1 MFKLNAGFTLIEII
15 IVITIMGL
23 LLGMGSV
30 SYNYFSQQ
38 KSVEKDAEFIR
49 DKINLTRE
57 RTVNRDI
64 AANTACA
71 TFDGYELRF
80 NRGSP
85 QSFTVRLYCNNRTIQ
100 RDIET
105 FNLDGSRVI
114 PNTSFV
120 IQFLPPY
127 GCTNAACN
135 AAPRTIVFENNS
147 STQCMNVTID
157 TLGKTTFS
165 KPYVC

>member
-1 MFKLNAGFTLIEII
+1 
-15 IVITIMGL
+15 MGL
-23 LLGMGSV
+23 LIGMGTV
-30 SYNYFSQQ
+30 SYTYFNQQ

-64 AANTACA
+64 AANTACT

-80 NRGSP
+80 NSGSP
-85 QSFTVRLYCNNRTIQ
+85 QSFTVRLYCNNRTFQ
-100 RDIET
+100 SNIET

-135 AAPRTIVFENNS
+135 AVPQTIVFENNS
-147 STQCMNVTID
+147 STQCMNVTVD
-157 TLGKTTFS
+157 TLGKTAFS
-165 KPYVC
+165 KPYAC